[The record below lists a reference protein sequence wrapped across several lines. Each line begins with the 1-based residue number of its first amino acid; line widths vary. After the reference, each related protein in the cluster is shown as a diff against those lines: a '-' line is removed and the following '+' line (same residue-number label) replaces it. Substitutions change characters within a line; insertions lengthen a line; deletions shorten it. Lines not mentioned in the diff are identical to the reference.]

1 MRAGRD
7 STLCAASRVERID
20 WRVHAALLFVQITF
34 GAFPVVGKAVLA
46 HLPPL
51 AVAALRVLVAGP
63 ILLLLAWRLERVR
76 FPRSHFKELALLGFL
91 GVFANQVLFIIG
103 LARTTATNA
112 AILMPS
118 IPVFTVLVA
127 ALGGVERLTPR
138 RAVGVAV
145 AVLGA
150 LVLLDP
156 TRLSLS
162 QGTALG
168 DLLILLN
175 CLAYAAYLVLQRP
188 LLQRLPPLTLIAWAF
203 VFGGAGVLAV
213 AAPSLFAI
221 SPGRV
226 PVGAWVGLAY
236 IVLIPTAVNYA
247 LNTWA
252 IRHSSPALAAT
263 YTTLQPV
270 VAASLGV
277 LFLSESVGGRQL
289 AGFALIVA
297 GLSFL
302 SQRRPSPNAP

>member
-1 MRAGRD
+1 MRAGRG
-7 STLCAASRVERID
+7 STLCATGRVERID

-34 GAFPVVGKAVLA
+34 GAFPVVGKGVLA

-51 AVAALRVLVAGP
+51 AVAALRVLVAAP
-63 ILLLLAWRLERVR
+63 ILLLLAWRLERAR
-76 FPRSHFKELALLGFL
+76 LPRGHFKELALLGFL
-91 GVFANQVLFIIG
+91 GVFANQVLFIVG

-127 ALGGVERLTPR
+127 AVGRVERLTPR
-138 RAVGVAV
+138 RAAGVAV

-203 VFGGAGVLAV
+203 VFGGVGVLVV
-213 AAPSLFAI
+213 AAPTMVGF
-221 SPGRV
+221 SPAGV
-226 PVGAWVGLAY
+226 PAGAWLGLAY

-247 LNTWA
+247 LNSWA
-252 IRHSSPALAAT
+252 IRRSSPALAAT

-270 VAASLGV
+270 VAAALGM

-302 SQRRPSPNAP
+302 SEGRPRQTAP

>member
-1 MRAGRD
+1 MHDGRG
-7 STLCAASRVERID
+7 STLRATGRVERID

-34 GAFPVVGKAVLA
+34 GAFPVVGKGVLA

-51 AVAALRVLVAGP
+51 AVAALRVLVAAP
-63 ILLLLAWRLERVR
+63 ILLLLAWRLERARV
-76 FPRSHFKELALLGFL
+76 PRGHLKDLALLGFL
-91 GVFANQVLFIIG
+91 GVFANQVLFIVG

-127 ALGGVERLTPR
+127 AVGGVERLTPR
-138 RAVGVAV
+138 RAAGVAV

-203 VFGGAGVLAV
+203 VLGGAGVLAV
-213 AAPSLFAI
+213 AAPTMLGI

-226 PVGAWVGLAY
+226 PVSAWVGLAY

-247 LNTWA
+247 LNSWA

-270 VAASLGV
+270 VAATLGV
-277 LFLSESVGGRQL
+277 LFLSESVGERQL

-302 SQRRPSPNAP
+302 GQRRPRQTAP

>member
-1 MRAGRD
+1 M
-7 STLCAASRVERID
+7 ERID

-34 GAFPVVGKAVLA
+34 GAFPVVGKGVLA

-51 AVAALRVLVAGP
+51 AVAGLRVLVAAP
-63 ILLLLAWRLERVR
+63 LLLALAWRLERVP
-76 FPRSHFKELALLGFL
+76 FPRGHLKELALLGFL
-91 GVFANQVLFIIG
+91 GVFANQVLFILG

-127 ALGGVERLTPR
+127 AVLGVERLSPR
-138 RAVGVAV
+138 RAAGVGVAV
-145 AVLGA
+145 AGA
-150 LVLLDP
+150 LVLLNP
-156 TRLSLS
+156 TRFSLAG
-162 QGTALG
+162 GTSFG

-203 VFGGAGVLAV
+203 VFGGVGVLVV
-213 AAPSLFAI
+213 AAPSLAGASFAA
-221 SPGRV
+221 V
-226 PVGAWVGLAY
+226 PPAAWAGMAY

-252 IRHSSPALAAT
+252 IRRSSPALAAT

-270 VAASLGV
+270 VAGLLGMA
-277 LFLSESVGGRQL
+277 FLAERAGVRQL
-289 AGFALIVA
+289 AGFAFIVA
-297 GLSFL
+297 GLVVL
-302 SQRRPSPNAP
+302 GGRPAQRGAP

>member
-1 MRAGRD
+1 M
-7 STLCAASRVERID
+7 ERID

-34 GAFPVVGKAVLA
+34 GAFPVVGKGVLA

-51 AVAALRVLVAGP
+51 AVAGLRVLVAAP
-63 ILLLLAWRLERVR
+63 LLLALAWRLERVR
-76 FPRSHFKELALLGFL
+76 FPRGHLRELAMLGFL
-91 GVFANQVLFIIG
+91 GVFANQILFILG

-127 ALGGVERLTPR
+127 AVLGVERLSPG
-138 RAVGVAV
+138 RALGVAV
-145 AVLGA
+145 AVAGA

-156 TRLSLS
+156 TRFSLS
-162 QGTALG
+162 GGTSFG

-203 VFGGAGVLAV
+203 VFGGVGVLVV
-213 AAPSLFAI
+213 AAPSL
-221 SPGRV
+221 
-226 PVGAWVGLAY
+226 VGASFGTVPPGAWAGMAY
-236 IVLIPTAVNYA
+236 IVMIPTAVNYA

-252 IRHSSPALAAT
+252 IRRSSPALAAT
-263 YTTLQPV
+263 YTTLQPL
-270 VAASLGV
+270 VAALLGMA
-277 LFLSESVGGRQL
+277 FLAERVGARQL

-297 GLSFL
+297 GLAVL
-302 SQRRPSPNAP
+302 GGRPAQRGAP